1 MLQSWLHFMKL
12 MKLAKSRDEALRVL
26 ESMHNII
33 RTPIQ
38 DTLEIRNG
46 LTYSAFLEGIIRTA
60 YYRLDDQGLQEQDG
74 ALKDI
79 LEEMFNEGNIE
90 LKKRMMEDR
99 LVSELYS
106 HDNCKIFYQ
115 HNLLLTS
122 IFEQKATF

>member
-1 MLQSWLHFMKL
+1 MKL

-60 YYRLDDQGLQEQDG
+60 YYRLDD
-74 ALKDI
+74 
-79 LEEMFNEGNIE
+79 
-90 LKKRMMEDR
+90 
-99 LVSELYS
+99 
-106 HDNCKIFYQ
+106 
-115 HNLLLTS
+115 
-122 IFEQKATF
+122 